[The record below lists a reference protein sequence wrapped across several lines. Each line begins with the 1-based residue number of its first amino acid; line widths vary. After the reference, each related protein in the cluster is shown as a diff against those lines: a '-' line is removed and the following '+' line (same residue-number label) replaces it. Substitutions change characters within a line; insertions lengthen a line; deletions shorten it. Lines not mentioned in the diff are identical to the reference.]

1 MYEFNDALAD
11 IESFLDE
18 IMKRF
23 LDGKNNLEDLL
34 KAQAK
39 GGELEKRQIAKAFVE
54 YKLKPNNSI
63 INDIFLLMDP
73 EENKK
78 ISVDTFVRFLE
89 THFKDNGQDLKKSM
103 LIEIKPEVRYKEI
116 IEGLQEHAEGK
127 DMTVKEYFS
136 DRGMQK
142 SDQLMGQGDFV
153 FAMEE
158 VFQDGSD
165 RKTWTLIKE
174 LRNTFIKDKRTG
186 KVSIKKLLEIKETFD
201 GKSGKGRNRNK
212 QKNYKHWIKYIKK
225 QADLQKESLKRL
237 LKAQDMSTRNII
249 TRWNFSKVLTKLKID
264 SDQVKEVMS
273 ALDDVLDPEGTGKF
287 NCSPFFEVDFKEQY
301 KKKFRPPSKKQL
313 SDIHDT
319 LKDMAIFAED
329 MKIDLIKEFKK
340 SDHDLEEFLP
350 KKIFEKVLKKL
361 EFSLN
366 DDITEIEKLFSNPG
380 DDNIFYIEFSN
391 TVYNAGSDDNKMKK
405 IDTEYIGLLLKEL
418 YENQFRSY
426 SSW

>member
-1 MYEFNDALAD
+1 
-11 IESFLDE
+11 
-18 IMKRF
+18 
-23 LDGKNNLEDLL
+23 
-34 KAQAK
+34 
-39 GGELEKRQIAKAFVE
+39 
-54 YKLKPNNSI
+54 
-63 INDIFLLMDP
+63 
-73 EENKK
+73 
-78 ISVDTFVRFLE
+78 
-89 THFKDNGQDLKKSM
+89 
-103 LIEIKPEVRYKEI
+103 
-116 IEGLQEHAEGK
+116 
-127 DMTVKEYFS
+127 
-136 DRGMQK
+136 
-142 SDQLMGQGDFV
+142 
-153 FAMEE
+153 
-158 VFQDGSD
+158 
-165 RKTWTLIKE
+165 
-174 LRNTFIKDKRTG
+174 
-186 KVSIKKLLEIKETFD
+186 
-201 GKSGKGRNRNK
+201 
-212 QKNYKHWIKYIKK
+212 
-225 QADLQKESLKRL
+225 
-237 LKAQDMSTRNII
+237 
-249 TRWNFSKVLTKLKID
+249 
-264 SDQVKEVMS
+264 MS